1 MSFIT
6 CGSKNLELP
15 YLDKMIL
22 KAFSTSEE
30 HFRTMCSSVSSCFG
44 GCHAEAAPQ
53 RCSWMKPQGAQRPW
67 GAHVEEVSQAGGS
80 SGWLQASR
88 TVGLPGQ
95 RRGARTPRRAALLS
109 RLCEHDGC
117 HRYSKLIS
125 CSHTGRPRISIVCS

>member
-6 CGSKNLELP
+6 CGSKNPELP

-30 HFRTMCSSVSSCFG
+30 NFRTMCSPVSCCFG

-53 RCSWMKPQGAQRPW
+53 CRSWMKPQGGRAPGGPLRRGEPGWRQHRVAAGQQNRGLAGLTPV
-67 GAHVEEVSQAGGS
+67 VEE
-80 SGWLQASR
+80 
-88 TVGLPGQ
+88 
-95 RRGARTPRRAALLS
+95 RRAAPLP

-125 CSHTGRPRISIVCS
+125 CNCAGRPRVSIICS